1 MQTTND
7 SNGWPRYSRGQRVLH
22 WLVAVLVLGALGL
35 GGTIGWFGFE
45 GLQARF
51 GEDVTNTIYTWHKSF
66 GVLILALMLVRIG
79 LRLRHGKPPYAM
91 ALARWQRLGSE
102 AVHGLLYVLLIV
114 MPVIGWWATAAGGYP
129 VQLGPLILPGLFP
142 ENEALSEV
150 LFAWHQALGVTIL
163 ILALGHIA
171 AALYHWRV
179 RRDGVMQRMTFGS
192 ARR

>member
-1 MQTTND
+1 MQQHT
-7 SNGWPRYSRGQRVLH
+7 SRVAWPRYAASQRVLH
-22 WLVAVLVLGALGL
+22 WLVAVLVLGALAL
-35 GGTIGWFGFE
+35 GGTIGWFGLE
-45 GLQARF
+45 GLQTRF
-51 GEDVTNTIYTWHKSF
+51 GEGPTNTIYTWHKSF
-66 GVLILALMLVRIG
+66 GVLILILTLVRIG

>member
-7 SNGWPRYSRGQRVLH
+7 SGVWPRYSRGQRVVH
-22 WLVAVLVLGALGL
+22 WLVAVLVLGALSL

-51 GEDVTNTIYTWHKSF
+51 GEDATNTIYTWHKSF

-79 LRLRHGKPPYAM
+79 LRLRHGKPPYAV
-91 ALARWQRLGSE
+91 ALARWQRIGSE
-102 AVHGLLYVLLIV
+102 VVHGLLYVLLIV

-142 ENEALSEV
+142 ENEALSEI
-150 LFAWHQALGVTIL
+150 LFGWHQALGMAIL
-163 ILALGHIA
+163 VLALGHIA
-171 AALYHWRV
+171 VALFHWRV